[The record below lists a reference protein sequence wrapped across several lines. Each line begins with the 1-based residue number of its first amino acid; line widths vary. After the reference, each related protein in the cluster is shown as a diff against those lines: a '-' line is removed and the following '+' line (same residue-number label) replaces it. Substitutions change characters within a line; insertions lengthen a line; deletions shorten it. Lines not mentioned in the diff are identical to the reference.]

1 MRGSLSIHDQVD
13 ELLQGLDAGAL
24 MRQRDEAEL
33 HRQKIERFCHLFS
46 RVNSAFTFR
55 KVTVKVEHSDMNSPA
70 YSGASEVTF
79 NSRLIGDLTDAQ
91 SIAGLKGLD
100 LHEISHI
107 LFTPREGSDI
117 FEFVRDN
124 NYFGAYNAL
133 EDQRIETLFTTRY
146 PSTVDWFT
154 STILI
159 HFVEKPE
166 AFVNSYPLLRGR
178 RYLPVQIRANSRNAY
193 PEPEN
198 IAEICEIVD
207 AYRLLVFPTDTEKGK
222 ELVARF
228 HALLPKGDGSGSGEG
243 SGEGGSTKIK
253 VKAVGEGEEGDFN
266 VVLNDPFGHGNRPHE
281 GIESSLASRPQSPK
295 QQKRDS
301 DRASKLDQADDAEL
315 AEKMKSKPTIELDI
329 DQVEF
334 ADEGDDEINDES
346 SNGIGDELAE
356 LLQST
361 LNDILTSAEIAT
373 EIRDIM
379 RQIGGLPSLA
389 TNDAKEP
396 ELDHFN
402 SLRPD
407 SKTVEASATF
417 ARELLRLKSSFD
429 PAWETYESSGRLH
442 AGRYLRGEDI
452 ETVFDSWNEGIE
464 DACEIECVII
474 LDNSGSMSGHKA
486 ENAYKA
492 MYAIKRALDKINA
505 NTTVITFNSDTNLL
519 YRAKDKATGVIRDA
533 GAGGGTEPD
542 KAIKYATKLLAE
554 TDKPVRIFFA
564 ITDGEWG
571 GDSKANHDAIDRM
584 ARAGVLTAF
593 AYIPYGSE
601 QIVLDSET
609 SHRCE
614 IGAVIN
620 NPLDLI
626 GMARKIV
633 KYAITRRLVRN

>member
-1 MRGSLSIHDQVD
+1 MRGSIHDQVD

-33 HRQKIERFCHLFS
+33 HRQKIERFCHLFG

-55 KVTVKVEHSDMNSPA
+55 KVTVKVEHSSMNSPA

-79 NSRLIGDLTDAQ
+79 NSRLIGDLNDAK

-107 LFTPREGSDI
+107 LYTAREGSDI

-124 NYFGAYNAL
+124 NYFSAYNAL

-159 HFVEKPE
+159 HFVEKPD

-193 PEPEN
+193 PEQEN

-222 ELVARF
+222 ELIARF
-228 HALLPKGDGSGSGEG
+228 HTLLPKGDGSGSGDG
-243 SGEGGSTKIK
+243 SGEGGSTQIK
-253 VKAVGEGEEGDFN
+253 VKPAGEGKEGDFN
-266 VVLNDPFGHGNRPHE
+266 VILNDPFGHGNRPHE
-281 GIESSLASRPQSPK
+281 GIESSMASRPQPPK

-334 ADEGDDEINDES
+334 EDYGDDEINDES
-346 SNGIGDELAE
+346 SDGVGNELAE

-361 LNDILTSAEIAT
+361 LNDILTSAEIAD

-389 TNDAKEP
+389 TNNAKEP
-396 ELDHFN
+396 ELERFN

-417 ARELLRLKSSFD
+417 ARELLRLKSSYD

-464 DACEIECVII
+464 DACEIECVVI

-486 ENAYKA
+486 EKAYKA

-542 KAIKYATKLLAE
+542 QAVKYATKLLAE

-571 GDSKANHDAIDRM
+571 GDLKQTHDAIDRM

-593 AYIPYGSE
+593 AYIPNSNE